1 MRIATSLLLLGLT
14 ASCLSGCLKAEAPVL
29 PSMEVAKSSQSIYT
43 SALQELDTIL
53 QVYYPPEASTIYYYV
68 KPINDATGLSG
79 TGEIP
84 GSITT
89 MVRDAISQISY
100 KVRYVEQ
107 YDASD
112 FNHLQVEQML
122 RQSAKIQTQTPMALR
137 PTADYTI
144 TGAISMFDRNL
155 SSSSDEMRGM
165 AAVGGGSGQAQL
177 DGFTKSNT
185 SFSRLGVSFNLF
197 LSNGIS
203 VPGKFGGEIDVMLA
217 KNTKDL
223 GFSIKGVGFGIGSEA
238 IAMHGRHQALKMLTE
253 FSVVQIIGNTMS
265 VPYWRVGKQHKIFSE
280 DPHVINSMRN
290 EFDMYKAQPAR
301 LIAYMQAQCI
311 ANGDKSVRV
320 NGVLDDATQRA
331 FENFGEQYNVPAGIN
346 FSMFKALELNRILD
360 VSVASE
366 AWSAYTAYKNGVSS
380 PASQPAAV
388 AKPKPSVSVQS
399 KPIEAESSESNDD
412 TSVESFTKALEG
424 LL

>member
-1 MRIATSLLLLGLT
+1 MRIATTLLLLGLT
-14 ASCLSGCLKAEAPVL
+14 ATCLSGCLKAEVPVL
-29 PSMEVAKSSQSIYT
+29 PSMEVSKPSQSIYT

-53 QVYYPPEASTIYYYV
+53 QVYYPPDTSTVYYYV

-100 KVRYVEQ
+100 KIRYVEQ

-112 FNHLQVEQML
+112 FNHLQVEQLL
-122 RQSAKIQTQTPMALR
+122 RQSSKIQTQTPMAMR

-144 TGAISMFDRNL
+144 AGAISLFDRNL
-155 SSSSDEMRGM
+155 SSSSDEMRGI

-177 DGFTKSNT
+177 DGFTKTNT

-197 LSNGIS
+197 LSNGVSI
-203 VPGKFGGEIDVMLA
+203 PGRFGGEINVMLA
-217 KNTKDL
+217 KNSNDL

-253 FSVVQIIGNTMS
+253 FSVVQIVGNTMN
-265 VPYWRVGKQHKIFSE
+265 VPYWRVGNQHRIFAE
-280 DPHVINSMRN
+280 DPHVIRAMRS
-290 EFDMYKAQPAR
+290 EFEDYKNDPTR

-311 ANGDKSVRV
+311 ANGDKDVSV
-320 NGVLDDATQRA
+320 NGMLDDATQKA
-331 FENFGEQYNVPAGIN
+331 FEKFGEQYNVPAGIN
-346 FSMFKALELNRILD
+346 FAMFKALELNRILD
-360 VSVASE
+360 VNIASE
-366 AWSAYTAYKNGVSS
+366 AWSAYTAYKNGVLTPSVQPVPVQPPKTSAKSS
-380 PASQPAAV
+380 PKPAAP
-388 AKPKPSVSVQS
+388 APSSPDYDS
-399 KPIEAESSESNDD
+399 
-412 TSVESFTKALEG
+412 ALEG

>member
-1 MRIATSLLLLGLT
+1 MRISTILLLLGLC
-14 ASCLSGCLKAEAPVL
+14 AGGLSGCINAEAPVL
-29 PSMEVAKSSQSIYT
+29 PSMEVSKPSQSIYT

-53 QVYYPPEASTIYYYV
+53 QCYYPPDTSVVYYYV

-112 FNHLQVEQML
+112 FNHLQVEQLL
-122 RQSAKIQTQTPMALR
+122 RQAAKIQTQTPMALR

-165 AAVGGGSGQAQL
+165 AAIGGGSSQAQI
-177 DGFTKSNT
+177 DGFAKNST

-197 LSNGIS
+197 LSNGVSI
-203 VPGKFGGEIDVMLA
+203 PGKFGGEINVMLA
-217 KNTKDL
+217 KNSKDL

-238 IAMHGRHQALKMLTE
+238 VAMHGRHQALKMLTE
-253 FSVVQIIGNTMS
+253 FSVVQIVGNTMS
-265 VPYWRVGKQHKIFSE
+265 VPYWRVGNQHRIFSE
-280 DPHVINSMRN
+280 DPHVIRAMRS
-290 EFDMYKAQPAR
+290 EFEDYKTDPPR

-311 ANGDKSVRV
+311 ANGDKNISV

-331 FENFGEQYNVPAGIN
+331 FEKFGEQYNVPAGIN

-360 VSVASE
+360 VNIASE
-366 AWSAYTAYKNGVSS
+366 AWSAYAAYKNGIVTPPVDPVRVPSPKTSVKASPKPAAPAPSS
-380 PASQPAAV
+380 PDYDS
-388 AKPKPSVSVQS
+388 
-399 KPIEAESSESNDD
+399 
-412 TSVESFTKALEG
+412 ALEG